1 MGACF
6 ILALI
11 PLSMVCT
18 VSPHVAQAQSV
29 ASCCLRVSCV
39 SLLARMVSNGLVR
52 FAFNVLVELAAASFA
67 SPLFSARVNF
77 LPSACLFRGA
87 IVRSACPDSG
97 RPPHFSQIL
106 QDWPSAAGRE
116 QGVFCWFFP
125 RVISMFRFR
134 RADIV
139 DTFQFRCIAGAPSQV
154 HRRTYDIVRILE
166 ASPR

>member
-77 LPSACLFRGA
+77 LPSASFC
-87 IVRSACPDSG
+87 SG
-97 RPPHFSQIL
+97 RH
-106 QDWPSAAGRE
+106 
-116 QGVFCWFFP
+116 
-125 RVISMFRFR
+125 
-134 RADIV
+134 RA
-139 DTFQFRCIAGAPSQV
+139 QCLSRQWKAPSFFADSPGLAL
-154 HRRTYDIVRILE
+154 RRWT
-166 ASPR
+166 

>member
-29 ASCCLRVSCV
+29 ASCFLRVSCV

-116 QGVFCWFFP
+116 YDMTVVDVWDPLLAQAAN
-125 RVISMFRFR
+125 
-134 RADIV
+134 RAW
-139 DTFQFRCIAGAPSQV
+139 G
-154 HRRTYDIVRILE
+154 
-166 ASPR
+166 

>member
-1 MGACF
+1 MRLLVGSLVGAVLGACF

-67 SPLFSARVNF
+67 SPLFSAHVIF
-77 LPSACLFRGA
+77 PPSACLFRGA

-116 QGVFCWFFP
+116 
-125 RVISMFRFR
+125 
-134 RADIV
+134 
-139 DTFQFRCIAGAPSQV
+139 
-154 HRRTYDIVRILE
+154 YDIL
-166 ASPR
+166 